1 MLFSRLQFRSPL
13 QEIDEE
19 WYCMLNDLMEKR
31 KKILAE
37 SEEHKNRRNELNAA
51 ASKFARERNTLNNQ
65 TREFVEEA
73 QKNKDLR
80 DKSNQDV
87 LDLKAQRN
95 EFNDKANVL
104 FEEIEAFKKEHGTLK
119 NRGIK
124 ELQKQIE
131 YMEYRQQTE
140 VFTTDKERELIEKI
154 KQMMAQVREQE
165 AELEQ
170 NKEMRTKITEA
181 RDFRK
186 LASDLHAKVTE
197 FAELA
202 QKHHD
207 LMVEFYRKAD
217 KSREAADSAHKSFV
231 EAQESADDEHKFF
244 IACQKELR
252 DYDKVISGLRKKT
265 KKVKVTKEQKAVRK
279 EAESL
284 FKNFRAGEKLTTDDI
299 LLLQRS
305 KLIWFFFLYI
315 FQRQEWFNRFTA
327 ILY

>member
-1 MLFSRLQFRSPL
+1 
-13 QEIDEE
+13 
-19 WYCMLNDLMEKR
+19 MLNDLMEKR

-51 ASKFARERNTLNNQ
+51 ASKSARERNTLNNQ
-65 TREFVEEA
+65 TREFVEDA

-80 DKSNQDV
+80 DKYNQDV

-95 EFNDKANVL
+95 DFNDKANVL
-104 FEEIEAFKKEHGTLK
+104 FEEIESFKKEHGTLK
-119 NRGIK
+119 NRGVK

-131 YMEYRQQTE
+131 FMEYRQQTE

-154 KQMMAQVREQE
+154 KQMVAQVREQE

-170 NKEMRTKITEA
+170 NKEIRTKITGA

-207 LMVEFYRKAD
+207 LMVDSYRKAD
-217 KSREAADSAHKSFV
+217 KSREAADAAHKSFV
-231 EAQESADDEHKFF
+231 EAQESADSEHKFF

-305 KLIWFFFLYI
+305 KLI
-315 FQRQEWFNRFTA
+315 
-327 ILY
+327 

>member
-1 MLFSRLQFRSPL
+1 
-13 QEIDEE
+13 
-19 WYCMLNDLMEKR
+19 MLNDLMEKR
-31 KKILAE
+31 KKILGE
-37 SEEHKNRRNELNAA
+37 SEDHKNRRNELNAT

-80 DKSNQDV
+80 DKYNQDV

-104 FEEIEAFKKEHGTLK
+104 FEDIEAFKKEHGSLK

-154 KQMMAQVREQE
+154 KQMKGQVREQE

-186 LASDLHAKVTE
+186 SASELHARVTE
-197 FAELA
+197 VAELA

-207 LMVEFYRKAD
+207 LMVESYRKAD
-217 KSREAADSAHKSFV
+217 KSREAADAAHKAFV
-231 EAQESADDEHKFF
+231 EAQETADTEHKAF

-305 KLIWFFFLYI
+305 KLI
-315 FQRQEWFNRFTA
+315 
-327 ILY
+327 

>member
-1 MLFSRLQFRSPL
+1 
-13 QEIDEE
+13 
-19 WYCMLNDLMEKR
+19 MLNDLMEKR
-31 KKILAE
+31 KKTLAE
-37 SEEHKNRRNELNAA
+37 SEEHKNRRNDLNAN

-65 TREFVEEA
+65 TREYVEDA

-80 DKSNQDV
+80 DKYNQEV
-87 LDLKAQRN
+87 LDIKAQRN
-95 EFNDKANVL
+95 ENNDKANVL
-104 FEEIEAFKKEHGTLK
+104 FEDIEAFKKEHGTQK
-119 NRGIK
+119 NRGVK

-140 VFTTDKERELIEKI
+140 VFTTDKERELIDKI
-154 KQMMAQVREQE
+154 KQMKSQVREQE

-181 RDFRK
+181 REFRRM
-186 LASDLHAKVTE
+186 ASELHAKVTE
-197 FAELA
+197 VAELA

-207 LMVEFYRKAD
+207 LMVESYRKAD
-217 KSREAADSAHKSFV
+217 KSREAADAAHKSFV
-231 EAQESADDEHKFF
+231 EAQEAADAEHKFF

-305 KLIWFFFLYI
+305 KLI
-315 FQRQEWFNRFTA
+315 
-327 ILY
+327 

>member
-1 MLFSRLQFRSPL
+1 
-13 QEIDEE
+13 
-19 WYCMLNDLMEKR
+19 MLNDLMEKR

-170 NKEMRTKITEA
+170 NKEMRTKIIEA

-217 KSREAADSAHKSFV
+217 KSREAADAAHKSFV

-305 KLIWFFFLYI
+305 KLI
-315 FQRQEWFNRFTA
+315 
-327 ILY
+327 

>member
-1 MLFSRLQFRSPL
+1 
-13 QEIDEE
+13 
-19 WYCMLNDLMEKR
+19 MLNDLMEKR

-37 SEEHKNRRNELNAA
+37 SEEHKNHRNELNAN

-80 DKSNQDV
+80 DKSNQEV
-87 LDLKAQRN
+87 LDIKGQRN
-95 EFNDKANVL
+95 EMNDKANVL
-104 FEEIEAFKKEHGTLK
+104 FEDIEAFKKEHGTQK
-119 NRGIK
+119 NRGVK

-140 VFTTDKERELIEKI
+140 VFTTDKERELIDKI
-154 KQMMAQVREQE
+154 KQMKGQVRDQE

-186 LASDLHAKVTE
+186 AASDLHAKVTE
-197 FAELA
+197 VAELA

-207 LMVEFYRKAD
+207 LMVESYRKAD
-217 KSREAADSAHKSFV
+217 KSREAADAAHKSFV
-231 EAQESADDEHKFF
+231 EAQESADAEHKSF

-305 KLIWFFFLYI
+305 KLI
-315 FQRQEWFNRFTA
+315 
-327 ILY
+327 

>member
-1 MLFSRLQFRSPL
+1 
-13 QEIDEE
+13 
-19 WYCMLNDLMEKR
+19 MLNDLMEKR

-73 QKNKDLR
+73 QKNKDFR

-87 LDLKAQRN
+87 LDLKVQRN
-95 EFNDKANVL
+95 DFNDKANVL

-170 NKEMRTKITEA
+170 NKEMRTKVTEA

-207 LMVEFYRKAD
+207 LMVELYRKAD
-217 KSREAADSAHKSFV
+217 KSREAADAAHKSFV
-231 EAQESADDEHKFF
+231 EAQESADAEHKFF

-305 KLIWFFFLYI
+305 KLI
-315 FQRQEWFNRFTA
+315 
-327 ILY
+327 

>member
-1 MLFSRLQFRSPL
+1 
-13 QEIDEE
+13 
-19 WYCMLNDLMEKR
+19 MLNDLMEKR

-104 FEEIEAFKKEHGTLK
+104 FEDIEAFKKEHGTLK

-207 LMVEFYRKAD
+207 VMVEFYRKAD
-217 KSREAADSAHKSFV
+217 KSREAADAAHKSFV
-231 EAQESADDEHKFF
+231 EAQESADAEHKFF

-305 KLIWFFFLYI
+305 KLI
-315 FQRQEWFNRFTA
+315 
-327 ILY
+327 

>member
-1 MLFSRLQFRSPL
+1 
-13 QEIDEE
+13 
-19 WYCMLNDLMEKR
+19 MLNDLMEKR
-31 KKILAE
+31 KKTLAE
-37 SEEHKNRRNELNAA
+37 SEEHKNRRNELNAS
-51 ASKFARERNTLNNQ
+51 ASKFARDRNTLNNQ

-80 DKSNQDV
+80 DKYNQEV
-87 LDLKAQRN
+87 LDIKAKRN
-95 EFNDKANVL
+95 EFNDKANAL

-154 KQMMAQVREQE
+154 KQMKGQVREQE

-170 NKEMRTKITEA
+170 NKEMRTKVAEA
-181 RDFRK
+181 RDYRK
-186 LASDLHAKVTE
+186 QASDLHAQVTE
-197 FAELA
+197 VAELA

-207 LMVEFYRKAD
+207 LMVESYRKAD
-217 KSREAADSAHKSFV
+217 KSREAADAAHKSFV
-231 EAQESADDEHKFF
+231 EAQEAADAEHKFF

-305 KLIWFFFLYI
+305 KLI
-315 FQRQEWFNRFTA
+315 
-327 ILY
+327 

>member
-1 MLFSRLQFRSPL
+1 
-13 QEIDEE
+13 
-19 WYCMLNDLMEKR
+19 MLNDLMEKR

-37 SEEHKNRRNELNAA
+37 SEEHKNRRNELNAS

-80 DKSNQDV
+80 DKYNQDV

-95 EFNDKANVL
+95 DFNDKANVL
-104 FEEIEAFKKEHGTLK
+104 FEEIEEFKKEHGTLK

-131 YMEYRQQTE
+131 HMEYRQQTE

-154 KQMMAQVREQE
+154 KQMMAQVRGQE

-207 LMVEFYRKAD
+207 LMVESYRKAD
-217 KSREAADSAHKSFV
+217 KSREAADAAHKSFV
-231 EAQESADDEHKFF
+231 ESQESADSEHKFF
-244 IACQKELR
+244 ITCQKELR

-305 KLIWFFFLYI
+305 KLI
-315 FQRQEWFNRFTA
+315 
-327 ILY
+327 

>member
-1 MLFSRLQFRSPL
+1 
-13 QEIDEE
+13 
-19 WYCMLNDLMEKR
+19 MLNDLMEKR

-37 SEEHKNRRNELNAA
+37 SEEHKNRRNELNAS

-95 EFNDKANVL
+95 DFNDKANVL

-154 KQMMAQVREQE
+154 KQMVAQVREQE

-170 NKEMRTKITEA
+170 NKEMRTKVTEA

-217 KSREAADSAHKSFV
+217 KSREAADAAHKSFV
-231 EAQESADDEHKFF
+231 EAQESADAEHKFF

-305 KLIWFFFLYI
+305 KLI
-315 FQRQEWFNRFTA
+315 
-327 ILY
+327 

>member
-1 MLFSRLQFRSPL
+1 MSFL
-13 QEIDEE
+13 
-19 WYCMLNDLMEKR
+19 K
-31 KKILAE
+31 
-37 SEEHKNRRNELNAA
+37 
-51 ASKFARERNTLNNQ
+51 TLNPS
-65 TREFVEEA
+65 R
-73 QKNKDLR
+73 
-80 DKSNQDV
+80 KSTARQ
-87 LDLKAQRN
+87 
-95 EFNDKANVL
+95 
-104 FEEIEAFKKEHGTLK
+104 K
-119 NRGIK
+119 NRGVK

-154 KQMMAQVREQE
+154 KQMKGQVREQE

-170 NKEMRTKITEA
+170 NKEMRTKVTEA
-181 RDFRK
+181 REFRK
-186 LASDLHAKVTE
+186 QASDLHAKVTE
-197 FAELA
+197 VAELA

-207 LMVEFYRKAD
+207 LMVESYRKAD
-217 KSREAADSAHKSFV
+217 KSREAADAAHKSFV
-231 EAQESADDEHKFF
+231 EAQEAADAEHKFF

-305 KLIWFFFLYI
+305 KLI
-315 FQRQEWFNRFTA
+315 
-327 ILY
+327 

>member
-1 MLFSRLQFRSPL
+1 
-13 QEIDEE
+13 
-19 WYCMLNDLMEKR
+19 MLNDLMEKR

-37 SEEHKNRRNELNAA
+37 SEEHKNRRNELNAS

-80 DKSNQDV
+80 DKYNQDV

-95 EFNDKANVL
+95 DFNDKANVL
-104 FEEIEAFKKEHGTLK
+104 FEEIEGFKKEHGTLK

-131 YMEYRQQTE
+131 HMEYRQQTE

-186 LASDLHAKVTE
+186 LASDLHARVTE
-197 FAELA
+197 YAELA

-207 LMVEFYRKAD
+207 LMVESYRKAD
-217 KSREAADSAHKSFV
+217 KSREAADAAHKSFV
-231 EAQESADDEHKFF
+231 ESQESADSEHKFF
-244 IACQKELR
+244 ISCQKELR

-305 KLIWFFFLYI
+305 KLI
-315 FQRQEWFNRFTA
+315 
-327 ILY
+327 

>member
-1 MLFSRLQFRSPL
+1 
-13 QEIDEE
+13 
-19 WYCMLNDLMEKR
+19 MLNDLMEKR

-95 EFNDKANVL
+95 EYNDKANVL

-217 KSREAADSAHKSFV
+217 KSREAADAAHKSFV
-231 EAQESADDEHKFF
+231 EAQESADAEHKFF

-305 KLIWFFFLYI
+305 KLI
-315 FQRQEWFNRFTA
+315 
-327 ILY
+327 

>member
-1 MLFSRLQFRSPL
+1 
-13 QEIDEE
+13 
-19 WYCMLNDLMEKR
+19 MLNDLMEKR

-95 EFNDKANVL
+95 DFNDKANIL
-104 FEEIEAFKKEHGTLK
+104 FEEIESFKKEHGTLK

-217 KSREAADSAHKSFV
+217 KSREAADAAHKSFV
-231 EAQESADDEHKFF
+231 EAQESADAEHKFF

-305 KLIWFFFLYI
+305 KLI
-315 FQRQEWFNRFTA
+315 
-327 ILY
+327 

>member
-1 MLFSRLQFRSPL
+1 
-13 QEIDEE
+13 
-19 WYCMLNDLMEKR
+19 MLNDLMEKR

-37 SEEHKNRRNELNAA
+37 SEEHKNRRNELNAS

-104 FEEIEAFKKEHGTLK
+104 FEDIEAFKKEHGTLK

-217 KSREAADSAHKSFV
+217 KSREAADAAHKSFV
-231 EAQESADDEHKFF
+231 EAQESADAEHKFF

-305 KLIWFFFLYI
+305 KLI
-315 FQRQEWFNRFTA
+315 
-327 ILY
+327 

>member
-1 MLFSRLQFRSPL
+1 
-13 QEIDEE
+13 
-19 WYCMLNDLMEKR
+19 MLNDLMEKR

-37 SEEHKNRRNELNAA
+37 SEEHKNRRNELNAS

-80 DKSNQDV
+80 DKYNHDV

-95 EFNDKANVL
+95 DFNDKANVL
-104 FEEIEAFKKEHGTLK
+104 FEDIEGFKKEHGTLK

-131 YMEYRQQTE
+131 HMEYRQQTE

-197 FAELA
+197 YAELA

-207 LMVEFYRKAD
+207 LMVESYRKAD
-217 KSREAADSAHKSFV
+217 KSRESADASHKSFV
-231 EAQESADDEHKFF
+231 ESQESADSEHKFF
-244 IACQKELR
+244 ISCQKELR

-305 KLIWFFFLYI
+305 KLI
-315 FQRQEWFNRFTA
+315 
-327 ILY
+327 

>member
-1 MLFSRLQFRSPL
+1 
-13 QEIDEE
+13 
-19 WYCMLNDLMEKR
+19 MEKR
-31 KKILAE
+31 KKTLAE
-37 SEEHKNRRNELNAA
+37 SEEHKNRRNELNAS

-80 DKSNQDV
+80 DTHNQSV
-87 LDLKAQRN
+87 LDVKAQRN

-140 VFTTDKERELIEKI
+140 VFTTDKERELIDKI
-154 KQMMAQVREQE
+154 KQMKGQVREQE

-170 NKEMRTKITEA
+170 NKEMRTKISEA
-181 RDFRK
+181 REFRK
-186 LASDLHAKVTE
+186 QASDLHAKVTE
-197 FAELA
+197 VAELA

-207 LMVEFYRKAD
+207 LMVESYRKAD
-217 KSREAADSAHKSFV
+217 KSREAADAAHKSFV
-231 EAQESADDEHKFF
+231 EAQESADAEHKFF

-305 KLIWFFFLYI
+305 KLI
-315 FQRQEWFNRFTA
+315 
-327 ILY
+327 

>member
-1 MLFSRLQFRSPL
+1 
-13 QEIDEE
+13 
-19 WYCMLNDLMEKR
+19 MLNDLMEKR

-37 SEEHKNRRNELNAA
+37 SEEHKNRRNELNAS

-80 DKSNQDV
+80 DKYNHDV

-95 EFNDKANVL
+95 DFNDKANVL
-104 FEEIEAFKKEHGTLK
+104 FEEIESFKKEHGTLK
-119 NRGIK
+119 NRGVK

-131 YMEYRQQTE
+131 FMEYRQQTE

-154 KQMMAQVREQE
+154 KHMMAQVLEQE

-170 NKEMRTKITEA
+170 NKEIRTKITGA

-207 LMVEFYRKAD
+207 LMVDSYRKAD
-217 KSREAADSAHKSFV
+217 KSREAADTAHKSFV
-231 EAQESADDEHKFF
+231 EAQESADSEHKFF

-265 KKVKVTKEQKAVRK
+265 KKVKITKEQKAVRK

-305 KLIWFFFLYI
+305 KLI
-315 FQRQEWFNRFTA
+315 
-327 ILY
+327 

>member
-1 MLFSRLQFRSPL
+1 
-13 QEIDEE
+13 
-19 WYCMLNDLMEKR
+19 MLNDLMEKR

-37 SEEHKNRRNELNAA
+37 SEEHKNRRNELNAS

-65 TREFVEEA
+65 TREFVEDA

-87 LDLKAQRN
+87 LYLKAQRN
-95 EFNDKANVL
+95 ELNDKANVL
-104 FEEIEAFKKEHGTLK
+104 FEDIEGFKKEHGTLK

-124 ELQKQIE
+124 EFQKKIE

-140 VFTTDKERELIEKI
+140 VFTTDKKHELIEKI
-154 KQMMAQVREQE
+154 KQMMSQVREQE

-170 NKEMRTKITEA
+170 NKEMRTKVTEA

-186 LASDLHAKVTE
+186 LASDIHAKVTE

-207 LMVEFYRKAD
+207 LMVESYRKAD
-217 KSREAADSAHKSFV
+217 KSREAADAAHKSFV
-231 EAQESADDEHKFF
+231 ESQESADSEHKSF
-244 IACQKELR
+244 ISCQKELR

-305 KLIWFFFLYI
+305 KLI
-315 FQRQEWFNRFTA
+315 
-327 ILY
+327 

>member
-1 MLFSRLQFRSPL
+1 
-13 QEIDEE
+13 
-19 WYCMLNDLMEKR
+19 MLNDLMEKR

-65 TREFVEEA
+65 TREFVEDA

-80 DKSNQDV
+80 DKYNHDV

-95 EFNDKANVL
+95 DFNDKANVL
-104 FEEIEAFKKEHGTLK
+104 FEEIEGFKKEHGTLK
-119 NRGIK
+119 NRGVK

-131 YMEYRQQTE
+131 FMEYRQQTE

-170 NKEMRTKITEA
+170 NKEIRTKITGA

-207 LMVEFYRKAD
+207 LMVDSYRKAD
-217 KSREAADSAHKSFV
+217 KSREAADTAHKSFV
-231 EAQESADDEHKFF
+231 EAQESADSEHKFF

-305 KLIWFFFLYI
+305 KLI
-315 FQRQEWFNRFTA
+315 
-327 ILY
+327 

>member
-1 MLFSRLQFRSPL
+1 
-13 QEIDEE
+13 
-19 WYCMLNDLMEKR
+19 MLNDLMEKR

-37 SEEHKNRRNELNAA
+37 SEEHKNRRNELNSS

-80 DKSNQDV
+80 DKYNQDV

-95 EFNDKANVL
+95 DFNDKANVL
-104 FEEIEAFKKEHGTLK
+104 FEEIEEFKKEHGTLK

-131 YMEYRQQTE
+131 HMEYRQQTE

-207 LMVEFYRKAD
+207 LMVESYRKAD
-217 KSREAADSAHKSFV
+217 KSRESADAAHKSFV
-231 EAQESADDEHKFF
+231 ESQESADSEHKFF
-244 IACQKELR
+244 ITCQKELR

-305 KLIWFFFLYI
+305 KLI
-315 FQRQEWFNRFTA
+315 
-327 ILY
+327 

>member
-1 MLFSRLQFRSPL
+1 
-13 QEIDEE
+13 
-19 WYCMLNDLMEKR
+19 MLNDLMEKR

-217 KSREAADSAHKSFV
+217 KSREAADASHKSFV

-305 KLIWFFFLYI
+305 KLI
-315 FQRQEWFNRFTA
+315 
-327 ILY
+327 